1 MTKEMAE
8 KPLIRELRL
17 IQGLVVKV
25 AEPLARYTSIKIG
38 GPADYFLDVE
48 SNAVLAMTLHALNR
62 YGIQFSLLGKGSN
75 VLVSDLGVRGA
86 VLRLRGKFNEIEW
99 GEERGQAW
107 VRVGAAYPVTR
118 LVREAV
124 GRGYSGLEFAEGIP
138 GSVGGGAD
146 HECGRLRV

>member
-1 MTKEMAE
+1 VILACVAQCSVCGESSM
-8 KPLIRELRL
+8 RL
-17 IQGLVVKV
+17 SG
-25 AEPLARYTSIKIG
+25 
-38 GPADYFLDVE
+38 
-48 SNAVLAMTLHALNR
+48 
-62 YGIQFSLLGKGSN
+62 
-75 VLVSDLGVRGA
+75 
-86 VLRLRGKFNEIEW
+86 